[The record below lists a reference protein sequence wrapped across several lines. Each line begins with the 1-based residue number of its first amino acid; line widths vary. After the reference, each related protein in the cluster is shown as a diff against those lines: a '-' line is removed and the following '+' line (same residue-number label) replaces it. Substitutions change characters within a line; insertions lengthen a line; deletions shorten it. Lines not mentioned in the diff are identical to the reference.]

1 MKNRRDG
8 GIVATLFTYNEF
20 LWVLYICAVV
30 LFVVFIADI
39 KTKVSEM
46 TSDEKPA
53 GSISVY
59 VYWKDGIDLDIDTH
73 LSSPDDSHVFFGK
86 LSGKTWNLLRDDL
99 GMKLDSEARN
109 FENAYARGLPAGDY
123 VVNIHAFRGADALY
137 PAEIEAEVVITANP
151 NAGKGGQKIVKQT
164 VKMYRTGEE
173 TTLVRF
179 TIDGKGNVV
188 PGSVNH
194 IFKTLLRQ
202 P

>member
-1 MKNRRDG
+1 MSKRDRSL
-8 GIVATLFTYNEF
+8 ATTLFTFNDL
-20 LWVLYICAVV
+20 LWALLACFMFTTVLLVTVISKS
-30 LFVVFIADI
+30 
-39 KTKVSEM
+39 KTDK

-73 LSSPDDSHVFFGK
+73 LSSPDDKHVFFAK

-99 GMKLDSEARN
+99 GKTNDAGPRN

-164 VKMYRTGEE
+164 VKLYRTGEE

-194 IFKTLLRQ
+194 IFKSLLRQ